1 VLREKLYCRHEEA
14 EPGEAAGEGDLSG
27 ERAHPGSGPRAGRVS
42 GGGAEEEGGATGSVS
57 ATIEG
62 EGRPAPCE
70 VEGESSAGRATGA
83 TPYDGGGTG

>member
-1 VLREKLYCRHEEA
+1 
-14 EPGEAAGEGDLSG
+14 
-27 ERAHPGSGPRAGRVS
+27 
-42 GGGAEEEGGATGSVS
+42 VS

-83 TPYDGGGTG
+83 TPYEGGGTGLSEGESRAVAAA